1 MTLAN
6 KRLFVAGPP
15 DKIDPEDP
23 LATFEN
29 RSEAVLW
36 VYDSESGERT
46 AAYDLKATPVFDGMI
61 AGPNRIFMSMSDG
74 SVVCMT
80 AG

>member
-15 DKIDPEDP
+15 DKVDPKDP

-29 RSEAVLW
+29 RSEAMLW

-46 AAYDLKATPVFDGMI
+46 AEYDLKATPVFDGMI

-74 SVVCMT
+74 SVVCM
-80 AG
+80 AAE

>member
-15 DKIDPEDP
+15 DKVDHEDP

-29 RSEAVLW
+29 RSAAMLW
-36 VYDSESGERT
+36 VYDSESGKQT
-46 AAYDLKATPVFDGMI
+46 AEYGLQATPVFDGMI
-61 AGPNRIFMSMSDG
+61 AGPNRILMSMSDG
-74 SVVCMT
+74 SGVCMT
-80 AG
+80 AE

>member
-29 RSEAVLW
+29 RSAAMLW
-36 VYDSESGERT
+36 VYDSASGKRT
-46 AAYDLKATPVFDGMI
+46 AEYDLQATPVFDGMI

-80 AG
+80 AE

>member
-15 DKIDPEDP
+15 DKVDPRDP

-29 RSEAVLW
+29 RSAAMLW
-36 VYDSESGERT
+36 AYDSESGKRT
-46 AAYDLKATPVFDGMI
+46 AQYDLKTTPVFDGMI

-80 AG
+80 AE